1 MKDKIGAIIIMVVAV
16 AIFIYLVFFSTGC
29 ATAIPN
35 KSFADSWN
43 ADRCQNLLNQKDA
56 LIWVT
61 ALSSG
66 LSGLGGVTTASS
78 EDSKVRLGVGI
89 TTAVLG
95 VVASSLIVLS
105 KVKNSEF
112 EQYCNIEF
120 IDINEGETE
129 YSYQIK
135 DGGIE

>member
-1 MKDKIGAIIIMVVAV
+1 MKDKIAAIIIMVVAI
-16 AIFIYLVFFSTGC
+16 AIAVWLIFFSTGC

-35 KSFADSWN
+35 KSFADSWDS
-43 ADRCQNLLNQKDA
+43 AKCQQLLNQKDA
-56 LIWVT
+56 LVWVT

-78 EDSKVRLGVGI
+78 DDSKVRLGVGI
-89 TTAVLG
+89 TTAVMG
-95 VVASSLIVLS
+95 VLASSLIVLS
-105 KVKNSEF
+105 KVKNQEF

-120 IDINEGETE
+120 IEIPDGETE

-135 DGGIE
+135 DGGV